1 MTVSA
6 TPEPETGGRSA
17 PAGPQ
22 RPGRAPR
29 ADCVADSAG
38 GLTFDVGP
46 GDGSAREWDTLRL
59 HRRGG
64 DTTADLVSLPLVPA
78 GAARLRAVL
87 PSLVQLPEGRWDVY
101 VAAGDAAPQRLQP
114 GVNDLR
120 SLVDRSPRVGRTWL
134 GVRIPYATKYGNL
147 ALRSWLRWPHAE
159 AGEILLGEEV
169 CTVHGQLYGA
179 DLQPTARLEA
189 HVRHG
194 STVVHGP
201 VTPQGQRFSAV
212 VPCGALAEH
221 RSGEQEQAVWD
232 LWLRPAESVAPVRVA
247 RILDDIP
254 DKSQI
259 LRYPPVALPG
269 ATATPVYTG
278 DNNLAVR
285 LRWSVPA

>member
-6 TPEPETGGRSA
+6 NPEPETGGRQTA
-17 PAGPQ
+17 PGPQ

-38 GLTFDVGP
+38 GLTFDVASYG
-46 GDGSAREWDTLRL
+46 GQAVDWDTLRL
-59 HRRGG
+59 QRRGG
-64 DTTADLVSLPLVPA
+64 DTVADLVRLPLVPA

-87 PSLVQLPEGRWDVY
+87 PSLVQLPEGRWDAY
-101 VAAGDAAPQRLQP
+101 VAAGDTVRRRLQP

-134 GVRIPYATKYGNL
+134 GVRIPYATKFGNL

-159 AGEILLGEEV
+159 AGEILLGEGT

-179 DLQPTARLEA
+179 DLQPSARLEA
-189 HVRHG
+189 HLRHG
-194 STVVHGP
+194 TAVVHAP
-201 VTPQGQRFSAV
+201 VTQQGQRFASV
-212 VPCGALAEH
+212 LPGADLAGHGRREPD
-221 RSGEQEQAVWD
+221 QAVWD
-232 LWLRPAESVAPVRVA
+232 LWLRPAQTAAPVRVA
-247 RILDDIP
+247 RLLDDIP

-259 LRYPPVALPG
+259 LRYPPISLPG
-269 ATATPVYTG
+269 ASATPVYTG

-285 LRWSVPA
+285 LRWVDGD